1 MCSNAKDFALALCI
15 LESSM
20 KPVLF
25 NPAWLESL
33 GFTHLQRTTFID
45 REDRKKQEKRE
56 RRDQIEEQENQF
68 RFGIGVRYVL
78 GRIKHQIWKQKGEEY
93 RLTGSGGWYW
103 RSTTRICNEVPQKN
117 KPLKVIEVSESNLKI
132 ISQIPTIN
140 ISKRLAEDG
149 EKRFLYP
156 KLYKRCKVLD
166 SLLERRLTMKEIEE
180 RLNNN
185 DIKKED
191 IKKENEEKEGNKKIV
206 EDESLIAKC
215 YSASCRSGHD
225 SEDKVK
231 CCYSSVCRFKQSMPK
246 EESIELNKVKEEN
259 NDENESVNESEDADV
274 IANCCDV
281 VSLARIIKVN
291 GVAQIG
297 KKIGK
302 RHAKGQ
308 LPPCPRFT
316 SSKGKRKSILILP
329 QFELKRLSRSG
340 ALREVSGFSYSA
352 KVNNYIW
359 PYGQTPRPLFRTS
372 WLYRNQK
379 IESLHGVA
387 TQLRVLWAN
396 VRWDDLSTKPP
407 LSGANTVTTE
417 TEVQTSE
424 ILKRRDLA
432 PFGIRSEYL
441 VRRIIVPIEVPS
453 KPRGIALF
461 FFKFS
466 IYLQFF
472 I

>member
-1 MCSNAKDFALALCI
+1 
-15 LESSM
+15 
-20 KPVLF
+20 
-25 NPAWLESL
+25 
-33 GFTHLQRTTFID
+33 
-45 REDRKKQEKRE
+45 
-56 RRDQIEEQENQF
+56 
-68 RFGIGVRYVL
+68 
-78 GRIKHQIWKQKGEEY
+78 
-93 RLTGSGGWYW
+93 
-103 RSTTRICNEVPQKN
+103 
-117 KPLKVIEVSESNLKI
+117 
-132 ISQIPTIN
+132 
-140 ISKRLAEDG
+140 LAED
-149 EKRFLYP
+149 EQKRFFYP

-166 SLLERRLTMKEIEE
+166 SLLERRLLMKEIEE
-180 RLNNN
+180 RLNND

-191 IKKENEEKEGNKKIV
+191 IKKENEEKEGNKKTV

-231 CCYSSVCRFKQSMPK
+231 CYSSVCRFKQSKPK

-259 NDENESVNESEDADV
+259 IDENESINESEDADV
-274 IANCCDV
+274 IANCCNV
-281 VSLARIIKVN
+281 ISLARIIKVN

-316 SSKGKRKSILILP
+316 TSKGKRKSILILP

-340 ALREVSGFSYSA
+340 ALREVSGFSYTA

-359 PYGQTPRPLFRTS
+359 PYGQTPRPLFRTA

-396 VRWDDLSTKPP
+396 VRWDDLATKPP
-407 LSGANTVTTE
+407 LSGANTITTE

-453 KPRGIALF
+453 KPRGIAP
-461 FFKFS
+461 
-466 IYLQFF
+466 FF
-472 I
+472 IQIFHLFTVFYLMETNQKFNNN